1 MIVEVANSISDR
13 FKFWDFIT
21 WLVLLVG
28 SNKVQASIQ
37 PRGNDFTPQS
47 SPELTQFCYHRL
59 LHSIAGLGLSI
70 GRLCM
75 CVCVY
80 AVPPV
85 WLTSLAVAVWQID
98 RHLLLVKAFRS
109 LGLLAHFLHW
119 SHMRWQSEK
128 EKGERECEK
137 DDTTVT
143 VLTFSQSW
151 IVCVYSNFANF

>member
-1 MIVEVANSISDR
+1 MIAEDANIISDR

-47 SPELTQFCYHRL
+47 SLELTQFCYHRSP
-59 LHSIAGLGLSI
+59 HSIAGLSLSI
-70 GRLCM
+70 GHLCM

-85 WLTSLAVAVWQID
+85 WLTSLAVAVWQIE
-98 RHLLLVKAFRS
+98 RHLLLVKAFRT
-109 LGLLAHFLHW
+109 LRLLAHSLHW
-119 SHMRWQSEK
+119 SYMWWQGEE
-128 EKGERECEK
+128 EKGEEECERG
-137 DDTTVT
+137 DTTVT
-143 VLTFSQSW
+143 VLTFFQSW
-151 IVCVYSNFANF
+151 ILYVCSDFDIF